1 MKVDRL
7 VGMIMTLL
15 DKKRIGAQELADMF
29 EVSPRTIY
37 RDIDAINMAGIP
49 VRSIPGVGGG
59 FEIMPEYKLDKN
71 VFSSADLSAILTG
84 LSNLSSMARGDEFA
98 NALAKIKSLIPADS
112 ARDIEIKTN
121 QIRID
126 FSPWSDNHQLRPYLQ
141 RIQSA
146 LDASRL
152 LSFEY
157 VAHHGKKTVRT
168 VEPCQLVLKSGRW
181 YLYGY
186 CRTRNGCR
194 LFRLSRMLN
203 LEIRQEV
210 FVPRDYPQPVLD
222 FEDIRETIQT
232 EIQLRIHKSVLDRAL
247 EFCTCDCVL
256 PDGGEHYI
264 VNFPFIENEY
274 HYDMLLS
281 FGDRCE
287 CLAPPHVRA
296 EVKRRIQSIAAIY
309 QD

>member
-1 MKVDRL
+1 M
-7 VGMIMTLL
+7 
-15 DKKRIGAQELADMF
+15 
-29 EVSPRTIY
+29 
-37 RDIDAINMAGIP
+37 
-49 VRSIPGVGGG
+49 
-59 FEIMPEYKLDKN
+59 
-71 VFSSADLSAILTG
+71 
-84 LSNLSSMARGDEFA
+84 
-98 NALAKIKSLIPADS
+98 
-112 ARDIEIKTN
+112 
-121 QIRID
+121 
-126 FSPWSDNHQLRPYLQ
+126 
-141 RIQSA
+141 IQSA
-146 LDASRL
+146 LDACRL

-157 VAHHGKKTVRT
+157 IAHRGKKTART

-186 CRTRNGCR
+186 CLTRSGCR

-210 FVPRDYPQPVLD
+210 FVPRDYPKPVLD
-222 FEDIRETIQT
+222 FEDIRETMQT

-247 EFCTCDCVL
+247 EFCACDCVL

-281 FGDRCE
+281 FGDQCE

-296 EVKRRIQSIAAIY
+296 EIKRRIQSIAAIY